1 MSDRK
6 RKTRTCDFPDF
17 FLPLYLNKKIVF
29 TTFMYHL
36 MVVML
41 HFEKMALMLQ
51 EMRQIRDA
59 RLIVSLRIKTI
70 YLLLAFSTLELRKL

>member
-1 MSDRK
+1 
-6 RKTRTCDFPDF
+6 
-17 FLPLYLNKKIVF
+17 
-29 TTFMYHL
+29 MYHL

-51 EMRQIRDA
+51 EMRQIRDV